1 MTFSANSLKILLA
14 AGLLLVGTA
23 VAAQDSAASG
33 QELYQKLCAACHSA
47 TPTAMKGKPVDTLVA
62 GMDKVKN
69 MSNPSGGAAR
79 MQQVVKTLSP
89 QQMKDITIAS
99 NSSSQSA
106 PTCTTI
112 LNPCKLRHK
121 TGTWNA
127 SNFSSQSATQKQFW
141 TLFAKAAT
149 ARRAIS

>member
-47 TPTAMKGKPVDTLVA
+47 TPAAMKGKPVDTLVA

-89 QQMKDITIAS
+89 QQMKDIATY
-99 NSSSQSA
+99 
-106 PTCTTI
+106 
-112 LNPCKLRHK
+112 LNQMK
-121 TGTWNA
+121 
-127 SNFSSQSATQKQFW
+127 
-141 TLFAKAAT
+141 
-149 ARRAIS
+149 